1 MLFYQVMDCVVAYHF
16 FHLAVTHGVYHYWYF
31 GLTVTFVLLPSLTM
45 TGFSLRW
52 YLQDA
57 ENAQLPEVPTW
68 RWILRILMLLL
79 QIAPILR
86 YVDSIRYGLQSR
98 KFGEIEGQSEDLE
111 EKKAAREQ
119 RIKNYKLMVYE
130 DADATLLRLFEC
142 FMESAPQLI
151 LQVRFYT
158 CTTYQRYASEASNFY
173 FVTLYICLHF

>member
-1 MLFYQVMDCVVAYHF
+1 MDCVVAYHF

-57 ENAQLPEVPTW
+57 ENAELPEVPTW

-79 QIAPILR
+79 QVCIILTYFLSVHIFKKKFFRFSLQIAPILR
-86 YVDSIRYGLQSR
+86 YVDSMRYGLQSR
-98 KFGEIEGQSEDLE
+98 KFGSIEGKTDDFE
-111 EKKAAREQ
+111 EKKSARVQ

-130 DADATLLRLFEC
+130 DSDATLLRLFEC

-151 LQVRFYT
+151 LQV
-158 CTTYQRYASEASNFY
+158 
-173 FVTLYICLHF
+173 CLEVKFGQN